1 MRRFYR
7 GFKNIGITKTLDFS
21 ERLRIELSNLFIL
34 ISLHALVL
42 HVLYNALGPN
52 ELLAYLVPLTWL
64 VIAITTISLNHW
76 HYYFAARLF
85 LVLITLMITVVLH
98 LLNGWLIRLEPMYML
113 LMVSSA
119 FFFRPAAAISVAAT
133 ILIAYSFVAY
143 TLRDFVPP
151 WSARIVPTAPLIYF
165 FFASLS
171 AFALIGSVL
180 LQNYRFQKRLR
191 QQNMLLQQKNDE
203 FERFNAIL
211 AHDLRTPVR
220 HINSFTHLLAA
231 KIKAGQ
237 FDKAE
242 EQLEYLQNGATKLNV
257 ILNDIALYF
266 SINTPEKEKLIN
278 ISIPSMLAQ
287 IETQLAHDFP
297 DKKIQIT
304 VQGPAII
311 YSEPEYLR
319 LLFTQLITNALLYND
334 NAIVCIDVTVD
345 SQVKASLISIK
356 DNGIGIPEEY
366 HTYVF
371 EHFRRIAPHYAPNNS
386 GLGLGICQKIVD
398 ELGGD
403 LTLESSPGRGST
415 FFIALPFMSR
425 QQLSNLTEIN

>member
-7 GFKNIGITKTLDFS
+7 GFKNIGITETLDFS

-64 VIAITTISLNHW
+64 VIAIITISLNHW

-85 LVLITLMITVVLH
+85 LVLITLIITVALH

-113 LMVSSA
+113 LIVSSA

-143 TLRDFVPP
+143 TLRDFIPP
-151 WSARIVPTAPLIYF
+151 WSARIVPTAPLTYF

-180 LQNYRFQKRLR
+180 LQSYRFQKRLR
-191 QQNMLLQQKNDE
+191 QQNMLLQKKNDE

-237 FDKAE
+237 FDAAE
-242 EQLEYLQNGATKLNV
+242 EQLQYLREGAHKLNN

-266 SINTPEKEKLIN
+266 SIASPENDHLETIHL
-278 ISIPSMLAQ
+278 PSLLAQ
-287 IETQLAHDFP
+287 IEAQITDDFP
-297 DKKIQIT
+297 DRKFSIT
-304 VQGPAII
+304 IHGETTLRSKV
-311 YSEPEYLR
+311 EYIR
-319 LLFTQLITNALLYND
+319 LLLSQLLNNALLYNEQEI
-334 NAIVCIDVTVD
+334 AEID
-345 SQVKASLISIK
+345 ISVANTSKKTQISVK
-356 DNGIGIPEEY
+356 DNGIGIPKAYHEY
-366 HTYVF
+366 IF
-371 EHFRRIAPHYAPNNS
+371 EHFRRVEPTYAPNNS
-386 GLGLGICQKIVD
+386 GLGLSICQKIVVA
-398 ELGGD
+398 LGGEISM
-403 LTLESSPGRGST
+403 ESQPGQGST
-415 FFIALPFMSR
+415 FVMKLPKVRS
-425 QQLSNLTEIN
+425 